1 MFSCYWHLVSLLV
14 VLYLIEKYHNA
25 NKHTNRCTIITTNE
39 IFIVTYLPGSSK
51 LDTFKSLYWIEF
63 ESLRAISSGKW
74 QNDVRQ
80 YYSVL
85 VFIVRVRVSTS
96 PGPQFIIR
104 CLLLKLPSKT
114 FRPSIKVFWKDH
126 YLDCV
131 LTLATRKYYLNILL
145 I

>member
-1 MFSCYWHLVSLLV
+1 M
-14 VLYLIEKYHNA
+14 
-25 NKHTNRCTIITTNE
+25 T
-39 IFIVTYLPGSSK
+39 
-51 LDTFKSLYWIEF
+51 
-63 ESLRAISSGKW
+63 KW
-74 QNDVRQ
+74 RYVRQ

-131 LTLATRKYYLNILL
+131 LTLTQQLENTISIFCWSKAKNNTVAQNMERKNITSFTSTNVKLRL
-145 I
+145 RFDVHLTFHWHSSDVLTIIWPSPDPFKTLPNLD